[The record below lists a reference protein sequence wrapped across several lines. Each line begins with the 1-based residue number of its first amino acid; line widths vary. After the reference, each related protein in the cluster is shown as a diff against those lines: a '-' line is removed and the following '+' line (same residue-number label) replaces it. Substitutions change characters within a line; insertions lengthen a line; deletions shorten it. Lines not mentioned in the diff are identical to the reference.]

1 METLAVFH
9 ILKNGG
15 TTLVDRYKHNKGFA
29 YQRVKNELVYNYQQS
44 EQETIEVTDAL
55 IFTSPPNVVFGH
67 GVTFNWD
74 YLSTKPVKY
83 ATILREPCERM
94 LSAYNYF
101 KLEMHTI
108 HNVNTTIDFR
118 TWFINRSRLLPTPV
132 FYQWQAFTDATTRC
146 YVTEFGKQVD
156 NEAMEEDYIN
166 AINNVNKLDHILFM
180 ENDYVKQ
187 FDTIVSAYGLTP
199 NKDILH
205 THSTTNELNRIGQ
218 TYTTYEDLNSS
229 DKQMLDKHLDD
240 DYAFYQ
246 YCKEIEELK

>member
-55 IFTSPPNVVFGH
+55 IFTSPPKVV
-67 GVTFNWD
+67 
-74 YLSTKPVKY
+74 
-83 ATILREPCERM
+83 REPCERM

-229 DKQMLDKHLDD
+229 DKQMLDKHLVD

>member
-9 ILKNGG
+9 ILKTGG
-15 TTLVDRYKHNKGFA
+15 TTIVDRYKHNKGFA
-29 YQRVKNELVYNYQQS
+29 YQRVKNELVYRYQQP
-44 EQETIEVTDAL
+44 EQETIEITDAL
-55 IFTSPPNVVFGH
+55 IFSSPPNVVFGH

-83 ATILREPCERM
+83 ATILRQPCERM

-132 FYQWQAFTDATTRC
+132 FYQWQTFTDTPNKC
-146 YVTEFGKQVD
+146 YATEFGKQVD
-156 NEAMEEDYIN
+156 VDAMEDDYVN
-166 AINNVNKLDHILFM
+166 AINNVSKLDHILFM
-180 ENDYVKQ
+180 EDDYVKQ
-187 FDTIVSAYGLTP
+187 FDIIAKAYSMKP

-205 THSTTNELNRIGQ
+205 THNTKNELRRIGQ
-218 TYTTYEDLNSS
+218 TYTTYEDLEEYN
-229 DKQMLDKHLDD
+229 QEMLHNYLAN
-240 DYAFYQ
+240 DYAFYD
-246 YCKEIEELK
+246 YCKQQEKLK

>member
-101 KLEMHTI
+101 KLEMYTI
-108 HNVNTTIDFR
+108 HKVNTTIDFR

-132 FYQWQAFTDATTRC
+132 FYQWQTFTDTPTRC
-146 YVTEFGKQVD
+146 YATEFGKETD
-156 NEAMEEDYIN
+156 AEAMEEDYVN
-166 AINNVNKLDHILFM
+166 AIDNITKLDHILFM
-180 ENDYVKQ
+180 EDDYVKQ
-187 FDTIVSAYGLTP
+187 FDVIAKAYGMKP

-205 THSTTNELNRIGQ
+205 THNTKNELKRIGQ
-218 TYTTYEDLNSS
+218 TYTTYEDLNK
-229 DKQMLDKHLDD
+229 DNQKMLHDYLTD
-240 DYAFYQ
+240 DYAFYD
-246 YCKEIEELK
+246 YCKQQEKLK